1 MLTDADGSAVIS
13 FTLPDNLTS
22 YRIWAVATTEAEFGF
37 VESSMKAQ
45 LPLMVNFFV
54 CFLVGGGGGWL
65 AACVVSSYLPCDSQ

>member
-1 MLTDADGSAVIS
+1 MLTDADGNAVIS

-45 LPLMVNFFV
+45 LPLMVRSFCLFSCCWWWV
-54 CFLVGGGGGWL
+54 VGCVRCF
-65 AACVVSSYLPCDSQ
+65 CVSPCDLR